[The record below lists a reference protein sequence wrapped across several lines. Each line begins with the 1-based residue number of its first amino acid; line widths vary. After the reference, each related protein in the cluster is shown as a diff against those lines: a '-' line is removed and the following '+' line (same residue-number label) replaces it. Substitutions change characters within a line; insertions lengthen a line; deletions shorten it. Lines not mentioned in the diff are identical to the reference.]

1 MDAKPRGR
9 RGFLKQSAALAS
21 LALGAPR
28 PASGQ
33 TPAAQAAGA
42 EVHAAEAHSTD
53 PKELA
58 KELVAYGE
66 RSHFVTSVRVPVAER
81 MSPDMFGLTFH
92 VLTPLQDS
100 VGIITPSSLFY
111 VATHRGS
118 FVPEINPGEH
128 RLMIHGMVERPL
140 IFTMDELKRLPS
152 VSRIHFI
159 ECLGNRAQARH
170 KTVQETHG
178 LTSCAEWTG
187 VPLSL
192 LLKEAGVQH
201 GASWIVAEGAEE
213 VKGSS
218 SIPLAKA
225 MDDCLVCYGQNGEP
239 LRPQQGFP
247 LRLMVPG
254 FEGIYQIKYLRRIKV
269 VDRYYM
275 TYDDYGHINPDPK
288 VAALTHQIGP
298 KSVITFPSG
307 GQQLP
312 GPGFY
317 DISGL
322 AWSGAAAIRKV
333 EISTDAGRSWH
344 DAELRSPSYRMAH
357 TRFGFAWKWDGKE
370 CVLMS
375 RCADEL
381 GTMQPTRAEA
391 AKYWNRP
398 LDDKFRVPGADNT
411 VQPWRIASDGS
422 VHNGLA

>member
-1 MDAKPRGR
+1 MDAKPRDR
-9 RGFLKQSAALAS
+9 RGFLKEGAALAG
-21 LALGAPR
+21 LALGAAR
-28 PASGQ
+28 SASGQ
-33 TPAAQAAGA
+33 TP
-42 EVHAAEAHSTD
+42 
-53 PKELA
+53 ELQMPDHETPSKSV

-66 RSHFVTSVRVPVAER
+66 RSRFVTSKRIPVAER

-92 VLTPLQDS
+92 VSTPLQDS
-100 VGIITPSSLFY
+100 FGIITPSSLFY

-118 FVPEINPGEH
+118 FVPDINPSEH
-128 RLMIHGMVERPL
+128 RLMIHGMVDRPL
-140 IFTMDELKRLPS
+140 VFTMDELKRLS
-152 VSRIHFI
+152 FVSRVYFI
-159 ECLGNRAQARH
+159 ECLGNRAQAKH

-187 VPLSL
+187 VPLSQ
-192 LLKEAGVQH
+192 LLKEAGVRD

-312 GPGFY
+312 ERGFY
-317 DISGL
+317 EISGL
-322 AWSGAAAIRKV
+322 AWSGGGAIRKV
-333 EISTDAGRSWH
+333 EVSVDGGRSWR
-344 DAELRSPSYRMAH
+344 DADLRSPAYPMAH
-357 TRFGFAWKWDGKE
+357 TRFGFHWKWDGQE

-375 RCADEL
+375 RCTDEL
-381 GTMQPTRAEA
+381 GTVQPTRAEV
-391 AKYWNRP
+391 AKYWNDPPDRS
-398 LDDKFRVPGADNT
+398 RVRGADNT
-411 VQPWRIASDGS
+411 VQPWKVASDGS
-422 VHNGLA
+422 VHNGLS